1 MLFRSTTTF
10 ALARCCDTLLFD
22 TDDDDDDD
30 DDCKAVQ
37 NGGASRLVILSLLL
51 LDCDLVV
58 VGTAVG
64 VSLLLMVS
72 LTVCRHCC
80 CIAGVSSFFSSR
92 RPSFV
97 EIAFSTVDD
106 AACDGVAV
114 IVVRARSC
122 SSV

>member
-22 TDDDDDDD
+22 TDDDD

-51 LDCDLVV
+51 LDCDFVV

-64 VSLLLMVS
+64 VSLVLMVS

-80 CIAGVSSFFSSR
+80 CIAGVS
-92 RPSFV
+92 FV
-97 EIAFSTVDD
+97 ESSIAFSFSTVDA